1 MFVSIYVCA
10 QINARYMNGEMLA
23 FLNFCNLSQI
33 FSAAAKAI
41 VWTVAIKNAVDVVN
55 LHEAKTWPRAN
66 SIKLLPTFSH
76 CSP

>member
-1 MFVSIYVCA
+1 MFVSVYVCA
-10 QINARYMNGEMLA
+10 QNNTRYMNGEMLA
-23 FLNFCNLSQI
+23 LLNFCNWSQI

-41 VWTVAIKNAVDVVN
+41 VWTVATKNAVDVK
-55 LHEAKTWPRAN
+55 LHEARTRSRAN

>member
-10 QINARYMNGEMLA
+10 QNNARYMNGEMLA
-23 FLNFCNLSQI
+23 FLNFCNWSQI

-41 VWTVAIKNAVDVVN
+41 VWTVATKNAVDVVK
-55 LHEAKTWPRAN
+55 LHEARTRPRAN